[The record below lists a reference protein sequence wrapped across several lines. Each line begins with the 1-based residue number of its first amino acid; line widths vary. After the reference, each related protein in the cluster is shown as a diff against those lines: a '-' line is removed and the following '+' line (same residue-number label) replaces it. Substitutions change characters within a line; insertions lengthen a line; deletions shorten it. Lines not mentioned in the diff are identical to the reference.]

1 MRRVWD
7 PLLTGWTW
15 PVDNGESLGSLTMRL
30 CFRTMD
36 REVHVNRTR
45 NRKDRLAA
53 TGIAPGGAVRVWV
66 RPAAASQRVGNW
78 LVGPGYRHRR
88 HPGRVSV

>member
-1 MRRVWD
+1 MWRVWD

-15 PVDNGESLGSLTMRL
+15 PMDNGESFGSLTMRL

-36 REVHVNRTR
+36 REVHVNRIR

-53 TGIAPGGAVRVWV
+53 AGIAPGEAVRVWV
-66 RPAAASQRVGNW
+66 RPAAASQAGGELAGWTR
-78 LVGPGYRHRR
+78 LPTQKASR
-88 HPGRVSV
+88 